1 MIAEW
6 CEILTSVLDRRSR
19 KYFFTIILGML
30 LGCGCRPPQQKKKKI
45 VLEFSQSQSLPTR
58 SLMLDGHDSAV
69 QSSGASVFDPMSR
82 GLQTLPSMPPI
93 SAIGRPLTVD
103 GQVALPEIS

>member
-1 MIAEW
+1 
-6 CEILTSVLDRRSR
+6 
-19 KYFFTIILGML
+19 
-30 LGCGCRPPQQKKKKI
+30 
-45 VLEFSQSQSLPTR
+45 
-58 SLMLDGHDSAV
+58 MLDGHDSAV